1 MQLIVGTYC
10 TVCNPVEKERIVCR
24 EKEHGISS
32 NGSDLKDYRGLRA
45 GNPPNIY

>member
-1 MQLIVGTYC
+1 MQLIVGTY
-10 TVCNPVEKERIVCR
+10 CNPVEKERIVCR